1 MSLRIA
7 FATPELQ
14 SLARKTSLAEV
25 SESLARTMRQEGADI
40 RVFVPWTRDLSVAAM
55 AEVEPVGEVRVRDG
69 QGKQTVQIHKGLLG
83 DLPIVLIDHPQLL
96 RGRNLYAE
104 DEGPYPDNWRR
115 FALYSR
121 AVLES
126 LPLLGFEPDII
137 HCMDWTTGLIPVL
150 REIEYVAKQPDH
162 AASKAGTFFAV
173 HNLAMQGAFERE
185 ILPHIGLPHRIFQH
199 VHGVEL
205 AGKVNFLKAG
215 CEFATILGVSS
226 PTQATRIQ
234 ETDRGYGLEDTFR
247 RRSKELVGITS
258 GVDYRAWDPSND
270 PLLPQTF
277 SSRDKELIGK
287 KKCKAALQTAL
298 GLDNGARV
306 MLAAVLGRFDA
317 DSGFDLLAEVMTAV
331 LERNVEV
338 VLMGSGKHEILERV
352 RTMETTF
359 AGRCRLIEGYNTS
372 AAHTLL
378 GGADFMIQSSHFH
391 SSNSLVAIG
400 MRYGVVPLI
409 YAQSGLD
416 DTVVDYEKDKRHGT
430 GFTFGK
436 YTGDGLLEGVDAV
449 RRAYKEAA
457 EWRTITH
464 HCLKQD
470 FSWQATA
477 RNYLK
482 AYRRVT
488 RRTKTQVID
497 D

>member
-1 MSLRIA
+1 MKIA

-14 SLARKTSLAEV
+14 SLVRATSLAEV
-25 SESLARTMRQEGADI
+25 SESLARTLRQEGADI
-40 RVFVPWTRDLSVAAM
+40 RVFLPWTADLNTGPL
-55 AEVEPVGEVRVRDG
+55 AEVRLVGEVKVKDG
-69 QGKQTVQIHKGLLG
+69 TARPAVQIHTGLLG
-83 DLPIVLIDHPQLL
+83 DLPIVLVDHPQLL
-96 RGRNLYAE
+96 RNRLPYAE
-104 DEGPYPDNWRR
+104 EDGPYADNWRR
-115 FALYSR
+115 YALYAR

-126 LPLLGFEPDII
+126 LPLLGFEPEVL

-150 REIEYVAKQPDH
+150 RELEYATKQPDH
-162 AASKAGTFFAV
+162 PAAKAGTFFAV
-173 HNLAMQGAFERE
+173 HNLALQGAFERE

-199 VHGVEL
+199 VRGVEL
-205 AGKVNFLKAG
+205 AGKVNYLKAG
-215 CEFATILGVSS
+215 CEFATILGVNS
-226 PTQATRIQ
+226 PSQVERIQ
-234 ETDRGYGLEDTFR
+234 GTDRGYGLEDTFR
-247 RRSKELVGITS
+247 RRHKELVGITN

-277 SSRDKELIGK
+277 SSKDKELNGK
-287 KKCKAALQTAL
+287 RKCKASLQAAL

-306 MLAAVLGRFDA
+306 MLAAVIGRFDA
-317 DSGFDLLAEVMTAV
+317 DSGSDLLAEVMTSI

-359 AGRCRLIEGYNTS
+359 AGRCRLIEGYNAS

-378 GGADFMIQSSHFH
+378 GGADLLIQPSHFH

-409 YAQSGLD
+409 YGQSGLD
-416 DTVVDYEKDKRHGT
+416 DTVFDYEKDKRKGT
-430 GFTFGK
+430 GFTFSR
-436 YTGDGLLEGVDAV
+436 YTGDGLLEGVDLA
-449 RRAYKEAA
+449 RKAYKEAA
-457 EWRTITH
+457 EWRGIVH

-477 RNYLK
+477 REYLK

-488 RRTKTQVID
+488 RRTKSQVLD
-497 D
+497 E